1 MLLHREEAARY
12 LRDNW
17 GFKTSG
23 TTLASWASRGTGP
36 RYSKA
41 GHTTVYSIMNLD
53 EFAIEHISH
62 PIVSG
67 RADDGEAAHGA

>member
-17 GFKTSG
+17 GFKTSVP
-23 TTLASWASRGTGP
+23 TLASWASRGTGP

-41 GHTTVYSIMNLD
+41 GHVTIYSTHCLD
-53 EFAIEHISH
+53 EFAIENVTH
-62 PIVSG
+62 PMAPS
-67 RADDGEAAHGA
+67 RDCKEAAHGA